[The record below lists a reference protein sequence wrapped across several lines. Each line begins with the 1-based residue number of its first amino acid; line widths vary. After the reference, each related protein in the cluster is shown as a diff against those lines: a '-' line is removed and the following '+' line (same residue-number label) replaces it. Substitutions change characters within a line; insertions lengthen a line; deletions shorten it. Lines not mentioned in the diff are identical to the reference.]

1 MRANNNPRR
10 RAFQHHRPATSIFCV
25 RNLAIVVFVGM
36 ILALYI
42 MVFSYGP
49 HEGMEFKGGG
59 DKGPGAQ
66 LAAAGAGKK
75 RGDAALVETEYN
87 QDPPFHVVFS
97 TVRRANDL
105 CGCRPPQ
112 FEKARLGVRYAL
124 ALES

>member
-1 MRANNNPRR
+1 MRANDNPRR
-10 RAFQHHRPATSIFCV
+10 RAFQHYRPATSIFRV

-42 MVFSYGP
+42 MAFSYGP
-49 HEGMEFKGGG
+49 HEGMEFKGGS

-75 RGDAALVETEYN
+75 QGDAALVETEHN

-105 CGCRPPQ
+105 WVSTSPN
-112 FEKARLGVRYAL
+112 
-124 ALES
+124 

>member
-10 RAFQHHRPATSIFCV
+10 RVFQHYRPAASLFPL

-42 MVFSYGP
+42 MAFSYGP
-49 HEGMEFKGGG
+49 HEDMEFKGGG

-75 RGDAALVETEYN
+75 RGDAALVETEYS

-97 TVRRANDL
+97 TVRN
-105 CGCRPPQ
+105 
-112 FEKARLGVRYAL
+112 
-124 ALES
+124 ESH